1 MNAKRHPRFD
11 IETLRGLAG
20 AKAFARGEGYAR
32 SGQVDI
38 LSLEPDR
45 VLAQVAGTE
54 DYRTV
59 LNGAG
64 TRISGECSCPAFAD
78 WGFCKHMVAVALMA
92 NAAGENG
99 APEGAGALGRIREHL
114 RAKGVDA
121 LVEMIL
127 EMAERDAA
135 LFRRLDLAAMTVH
148 ADEKTLTARLRKVI
162 DGAIRTAGYIEY
174 YEAAGWAADVE
185 SALNAVADLAQGR
198 HAGIAIG
205 LIERAMARLEEAM
218 ADIDDSDG
226 HCGALLHHA
235 RDIHLDAC
243 RATRP
248 DPVALARRLFEREM
262 ADDYD
267 VFSGAAAIYADVL
280 GEDGLAEYRRLATE
294 AWDKLPPRIGS
305 DRVEHEFSG
314 DYFRLARIL
323 DFFAE
328 RDGDVEARIAIHAKD
343 LSSPL
348 RYLQLA
354 ELCLREGRP
363 DEALRRAEE
372 GLWVLE
378 DERMDERLVF
388 CAVDLLVKA
397 GRTEDA
403 EAHLWRAFTQA
414 PSLELYRRLRTLQG
428 DSARERAIVLLRAR
442 MAKERPALRHSP
454 ADLLVHVLMA
464 EKMFDAAWATV
475 REYKASRA
483 VKEALAKVS
492 EATHPGEAVAVY
504 AGRVEE
510 LAKAGGNPAYEEAAG
525 LIAHMAALRGAA
537 EQAAYVVDLKERFR
551 RKRNFKK
558 LLG

>member
-162 DGAIRTAGYIEY
+162 DGA
-174 YEAAGWAADVE
+174 
-185 SALNAVADLAQGR
+185 
-198 HAGIAIG
+198 
-205 LIERAMARLEEAM
+205 
-218 ADIDDSDG
+218 
-226 HCGALLHHA
+226 LLHHA

-243 RATRP
+243 RATTP

-363 DEALRRAEE
+363 DEALRRAEPRK
-372 GLWVLE
+372 GCGCLKTSAWTN
-378 DERMDERLVF
+378 
-388 CAVDLLVKA
+388 
-397 GRTEDA
+397 G
-403 EAHLWRAFTQA
+403 WSSA
-414 PSLELYRRLRTLQG
+414 PS
-428 DSARERAIVLLRAR
+428 I
-442 MAKERPALRHSP
+442 
-454 ADLLVHVLMA
+454 
-464 EKMFDAAWATV
+464 FW
-475 REYKASRA
+475 
-483 VKEALAKVS
+483 
-492 EATHPGEAVAVY
+492 
-504 AGRVEE
+504 
-510 LAKAGGNPAYEEAAG
+510 
-525 LIAHMAALRGAA
+525 
-537 EQAAYVVDLKERFR
+537 
-551 RKRNFKK
+551 
-558 LLG
+558 